1 MVSQPIPVLAENLAQ
16 QRYLEAIL
24 HSLIVDGRID
34 VQSRA
39 GRDVTLSVVEAY
51 LFRRPGE
58 PIALVLE
65 TNCDEPHKVAEY
77 KQSTLSRLARSSRD
91 DSLWRVAFAVPRL
104 DAWALT
110 DPRVAEKFAE
120 LREGAESPQ
129 KDRHLELAAQIGAI
143 VAEHPFDL
151 DNLKAKNAEC
161 RKLCEFL
168 ERNLITEPA
177 ATA

>member
-1 MVSQPIPVLAENLAQ
+1 MVNQPIPVLAENLAQ

-24 HSLIVDGRID
+24 HGLIVDGSID

-39 GRDVTLSVVEAY
+39 GRDVTLSVAEAY

-65 TNCDEPHKVAEY
+65 TNCDEPHKVSEY
-77 KQSTLSRLARSSRD
+77 RQSTLRRLARSSRD

-110 DPRVAEKFAE
+110 DPRVAAKFAE
-120 LREGAESPQ
+120 LRDGVESPRE
-129 KDRHLELAAQIGAI
+129 DHYLELAAQIGAI

-151 DNLKAKNAEC
+151 DNLKARNSEC

-168 ERNLITEPA
+168 EKNLIAEPA
-177 ATA
+177 ATR